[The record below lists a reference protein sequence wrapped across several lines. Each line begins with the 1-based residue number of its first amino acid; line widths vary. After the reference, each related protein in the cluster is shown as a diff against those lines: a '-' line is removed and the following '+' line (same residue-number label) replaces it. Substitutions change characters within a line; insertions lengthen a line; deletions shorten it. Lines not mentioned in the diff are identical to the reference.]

1 MCVKPTFYCNIYTDF
16 MSTDLALSFLYTY
29 TLFILCQIVVC
40 YRNLLIKLT
49 VLNITHVKLM
59 CKLPLFYINTNYFRR
74 LNKIKTP
81 GKIPMEYGYKCIPD
95 VINILPGI
103 LSHIKLYNF
112 QFLPKGINRWIK

>member
-59 CKLPLFYINTNYFRR
+59 CKLPLFYINTNYF
-74 LNKIKTP
+74 I
-81 GKIPMEYGYKCIPD
+81 D
-95 VINILPGI
+95 ILPGI